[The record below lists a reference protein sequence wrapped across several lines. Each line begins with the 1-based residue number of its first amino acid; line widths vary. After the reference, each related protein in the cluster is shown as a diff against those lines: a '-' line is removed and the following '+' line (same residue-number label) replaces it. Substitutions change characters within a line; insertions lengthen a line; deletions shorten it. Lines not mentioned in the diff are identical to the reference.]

1 MLTEIKRSDLRIVR
15 ELARGANDPG
25 ASFDQDGGPIGNGK
39 GRLYVLLN
47 QHDCDTGSANLDELF
62 EDDADEL
69 WRKTC
74 RGLIQHQ
81 DLRLTDQ
88 RPSNSKHLALA
99 A

>member
-1 MLTEIKRSDLRIVR
+1 MVSEIKRSDLRIVR
-15 ELARGANDPG
+15 ELARGANNPG
-25 ASFDQDGGPIGNGK
+25 ASFDQDCGTIGYGK
-39 GRLYVLLN
+39 GRLDVLLN

-69 WRKTC
+69 WRKAG

-81 DLRLTDQ
+81 DLRLPDQ
-88 RPSNSKHLALA
+88 RSSNSEHLALA

>member
-1 MLTEIKRSDLRIVR
+1 MVSEIKRSDLRIVR

-25 ASFDQDGGPIGNGK
+25 ASFDQDCGTIGYGK
-39 GRLYVLLN
+39 GRFYVLLN
-47 QHDCDTGSANLDELF
+47 QHDCDTGSANLDELL

-81 DLRLTDQ
+81 DLRRANQ
-88 RPSNSKHLALA
+88 RPSNSEHLALA